1 MPDTAS
7 PGFVAR
13 HNQVVGSILS
23 IVALLASVG
32 MGAGLMFGTETRG
45 VSAILTVL
53 TVAGGAFTLLLLGI
67 GATLRAITPAEQ
79 WEGEEDDW
87 RRSMGLPALA
97 DAPPTSGNRR
107 VALYAVLAILVGL
120 TLSVVP
126 DIL

>member
-13 HNQVVGSILS
+13 HNQVVGSVLS
-23 IVALLASVG
+23 IVALLAAVG

-53 TVAGGAFTLLLLGI
+53 TVAGGTFTLLLLGI
-67 GATLRAITPAEQ
+67 GATLRALTPSEQ
-79 WEGEEDDW
+79 WEREEDDW
-87 RRSMGLPALA
+87 RRGMGLPALA
-97 DAPPTSGNRR
+97 DAPPPANHRR
-107 VALYAVLAILVGL
+107 VALYAVLAVLVGL